1 MIEYLTPKVKWS
13 KSKIS
18 SNIYCVLLGDP
29 RIPCLKNNTYFVVKG
44 KPAYNEELGEY
55 NKT

>member
-1 MIEYLTPKVKWS
+1 MVEYLTPKVKWS

-44 KPAYNEELGEY
+44 KPAYNE
-55 NKT
+55 